1 MCIDRREPR
10 SIGGKRNRRRRG
22 YAPARLGA
30 ARLFLRLAAQDQHRN
45 TRSFGRERQPPA
57 RGESPFGAAPPHL
70 EQHRRNP
77 PAPRRL
83 RRSPQHFK
91 IAGGM
96 SKQQPLRREA
106 QRDET
111 LPINRG
117 PINRGPIN
125 RGPINRSR
133 ELASRRANGDDCP
146 RLRARLCSP
155 QHGERKGRGRRPIA
169 CNSMNF
175 MQTARSTGRCRQ
187 NARLSPVA

>member
-117 PINRGPIN
+117 RKF
-125 RGPINRSR
+125 
-133 ELASRRANGDDCP
+133 ASRRANGDDCP
-146 RLRARLCSP
+146 RLRSRLRSRLCSP

-169 CNSMNF
+169 CNSVNF
-175 MQTARSTGRCRQ
+175 MQTASSAGPCGQTT
-187 NARLSPVA
+187 RLSPVA